1 MKLTRL
7 TIREYA
13 ESLAIAFVLA
23 MVIRHFVVEAFRIPT
38 SSMEPTLIGNE
49 RSGDR
54 ILVSKFQYDL
64 HPPQQWDIVVFKI
77 DQLRIDYYRKLYHSK
92 VLPDG
97 VERRSNG
104 TISHPGSA
112 NYVNYVK
119 RLVGLPGQT
128 IQVINGDL
136 FIDGRIS
143 RKPPN
148 AEESLLVPVVNN
160 EIVNNYRRS
169 ETELRRRDWEDQFRP
184 VTYREA
190 FEHYWLLDGGR
201 VTESGG
207 SVVLALDGTRSQ
219 CSVRYVGP
227 IGDYLRTSRGSGQHR
242 SLNVVGDLKL
252 AFRFTH
258 TGGSG
263 DLICRLNKDDTEYVF
278 VLPLGKPGEAAQIR
292 YAGEVAARADKP
304 FAPTGD
310 HLIEVSNIDARAI
323 LKVDGEVL
331 VSFENNDPSQADAGA
346 VSRSRTERSGAEFGV
361 TGCTATVRDVSLW
374 RDIYYTAGEG
384 QMRPKYAVSEPLEL
398 AGDEYFMMG
407 DNSPNSFDGRNWGV
421 VKEDSLIGEAFFVFW
436 PLPRWRLIN

>member
-13 ESLAIAFVLA
+13 ESLAIAFILA

-77 DQLRIDYYRKLYHSK
+77 DEARIDYYKRFYNCQKPGQPDYYERHSNIEWGRM
-92 VLPDG
+92 PPG
-97 VERRSNG
+97 VEPDDNG
-104 TISHPGSA
+104 TVSPPGSPE
-112 NYVNYVK
+112 YVNYVK

-128 IQVINGDL
+128 IQVINGDV
-136 FIDGRIS
+136 FIDRKIS
-143 RKPPN
+143 RKPPH
-148 AEESLLVPVVNN
+148 AEKSLLVPVTDDA
-160 EIVNNYRRS
+160 RLSRGG
-169 ETELRRRDWEDQFRP
+169 ETFFQRWSKRGAKVVPAGAGRI
-184 VTYREA
+184 T
-190 FEHYWLLDGGR
+190 LDGSAA
-201 VTESGG
+201 E
-207 SVVLALDGTRSQ
+207 
-219 CSVRYVGP
+219 CSVRYLRQ
-227 IGDYLRTSRGSGQHR
+227 IEDYIRTSRGGSRLGPPN
-242 SLNVVGDLKL
+242 LVGDLKL

-263 DLICRLNKDDTEYVF
+263 SLICRLNEDDTEYAF
-278 VLPLGKPGEAAQIR
+278 VLPLGKQGEAAQIR
-292 YAGEVAARADKP
+292 YGGEVAARADRP
-304 FAPTGD
+304 FALTGE

-331 VSFENNDPSQADAGA
+331 VSFENNDPDQADAGA
-346 VSRSRTERSGAEFGV
+346 VSRSRTKRSGAEFGV
-361 TGCTATVRDVSLW
+361 TGCTATVRGVRLL

-384 QMRPKYAVSEPLEL
+384 QVRPKYAVSESFKL
-398 AGDEYFMMG
+398 GDGEYFMMG
-407 DNSPNSFDGRNWGV
+407 DNSPNSFDSRNWGV

>member
-13 ESLAIAFVLA
+13 ESLAIAFILA

-77 DQLRIDYYRKLYHSK
+77 DEARIDYYKRFYNCAKPVQPDYYERHSNIEWGRVPPK
-92 VLPDG
+92 VKPDD
-97 VERRSNG
+97 NG
-104 TISHPGSA
+104 TVSPPGSPE
-112 NYVNYVK
+112 YVNYVK

-128 IQVINGDL
+128 IQVINGDV
-136 FIDGRIS
+136 FIDGKIS
-143 RKPPN
+143 RKPPH
-148 AEESLLVPVVNN
+148 AEESLLVPVTDDA
-160 EIVNNYRRS
+160 RLSRGG
-169 ETELRRRDWEDQFRP
+169 ETFFQRWSKRGAKVAPAGAGRI
-184 VTYREA
+184 T
-190 FEHYWLLDGGR
+190 LDGSAA
-201 VTESGG
+201 E
-207 SVVLALDGTRSQ
+207 
-219 CSVRYVGP
+219 CSVRYLGQ
-227 IGDYLRTSRGSGQHR
+227 IEDYIQTSRDGPSQFR

-278 VLPLGKPGEAAQIR
+278 VLPLGKQGEAAQIR
-292 YAGEVAARADKP
+292 YAGEVAARAGRP
-304 FAPTGD
+304 FAPTGE
-310 HLIEVSNIDARAI
+310 HRIEVSNIDARAI

-331 VSFENNDPSQADAGA
+331 VSFENNDPGQADAGA
-346 VSRSRTERSGAEFGV
+346 VSRSPTERSGAEFGV
-361 TGCTATVRDVSLW
+361 TGCTAAVRDVSLW
-374 RDIYYTAGEG
+374 RDVYYTAGEEG
-384 QMRPKYAVSEPLEL
+384 RRRPKYAVSEPLEL